1 MTSTPDPAGRPVVP
15 VIDDDDDDD
24 LDELDELDFDG
35 PGDAARRRDPD
46 DRPLRVAALA
56 LIRDRRVLMVRV
68 QGHDARYLP
77 GGKIEPGE
85 GARQALVREASE

>member
-35 PGDAARRRDPD
+35 PGTPPD
-46 DRPLRVAALA
+46 
-56 LIRDRRVLMVRV
+56 
-68 QGHDARYLP
+68 
-77 GGKIEPGE
+77 
-85 GARQALVREASE
+85 GAIPTTGRSGWPRSPSSATAEC